1 MDWVVKETK
10 RLEKLRKSLSI
21 EDYLTELDNCIAVA
35 QRDHAE
41 QFRAYD
47 HFTETPLT
55 GPQKAAKERLSF
67 YQSAFEPLQDAETT
81 YRNTPISFDEWK
93 ENYPIIWAGINEQ
106 LEAEKA
112 LFLGEYTNEH
122 YSAEYKEKVYKDA
135 LKSVKRLLKK
145 KESKYGDNPSDYYY
159 PITGKSCYR
168 WVNSSSAARVMLF
181 RWLYFNWL
189 DKKLFYEETSNQ
201 QQQTF
206 MIWEGSESGLKALHS
221 YLIENGYIK
230 EIEYAVFKLHFEGK
244 PQSEKI
250 NWIADLYGIYRL
262 FSHLKDYVHTNFY
275 SDDLLFNVTAGKIA
289 PHFVFNG
296 KPANLSS
303 MYSAKSRGD
312 DNKNKSDEWKANLN
326 PLLARLAQDS

>member
-135 LKSVKRLLKK
+135 LKSVRKLLKK
-145 KESKYGDNPSDYYY
+145 KEAKYGDNPSDYYY
-159 PITGKSCYR
+159 PITGKSYYR
-168 WVNSSSAARVMLF
+168 WVNAKPEAKVMLF
-181 RWLYFNWL
+181 RWLYFKWL
-189 DKKLFYEETSNQ
+189 DKEFLKDGKTV
-201 QQQTF
+201 QTN
-206 MIWEGSESGLKALHS
+206 MVWEGSKDGLIKLYT
-221 YLIENGYIK
+221 YLIENGYIGK
-230 EIEYAVFKLHFEGK
+230 IDFEVFSLHFEGK
-244 PQSEKI
+244 PQSKKI
-250 NWIADLYGIYRL
+250 DWLKAQYGIFPFIDAL
-262 FSHLKDYVHTNFY
+262 TKVVSPILWGNKIDVEAGPIAVHFK
-275 SDDLLFNVTAGKIA
+275 FKGV
-289 PHFVFNG
+289 
-296 KPANLSS
+296 
-303 MYSAKSRGD
+303 
-312 DNKNKSDEWKANLN
+312 NKSNAALTKTKSAYGLETKKIKKNFGE
-326 PLLARLAQDS
+326 LLEFCEKLY